1 MRQSSEQ
8 HASRKVVSGLTTPT
22 DAAVLRAGWMS
33 GEATEAHMSQHASV
47 RLVCLASANYV
58 IFDVRNARHKRKL
71 RH

>member
-1 MRQSSEQ
+1 M
-8 HASRKVVSGLTTPT
+8 SGLTTPT

-47 RLVCLASANYV
+47 RLVCVALANYV
-58 IFDVRNARHKRKL
+58 ILGVRNARHKRKV